1 MDSAWEVVL
10 AFRSKPSPSAPDF
23 LELDKAM
30 DVIRR
35 ETNMETHLVNLGYSQ
50 QFCRFKSTYD
60 GFSDKETLQH
70 LKRHCT
76 VRARQVGLLR
86 RRIEELERS
95 IQKECQ
101 HTWEKDWEARD
112 HRSRYY
118 CPSCGAYR

>member
-1 MDSAWEVVL
+1 MDSSWDVL
-10 AFRSKPSPSAPDF
+10 SSFRSKQSPTTQDY

-30 DVIRR
+30 DDIRR
-35 ETNMETHLVNLGYSQ
+35 ETDMETHLTNMGYSQ

-60 GFSDKETLQH
+60 DFSDKETLQH

-76 VRARQVGLLR
+76 VRARQVAFLQG
-86 RRIEELERS
+86 RITELERS
-95 IQKECQ
+95 VQKECQ

-118 CPSCGAYR
+118 CPLCGAYR